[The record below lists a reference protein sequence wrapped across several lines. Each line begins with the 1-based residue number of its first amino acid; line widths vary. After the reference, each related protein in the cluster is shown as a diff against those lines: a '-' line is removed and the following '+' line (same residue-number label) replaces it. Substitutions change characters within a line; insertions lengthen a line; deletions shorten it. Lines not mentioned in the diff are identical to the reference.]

1 MSNEISKEEI
11 EAIFP
16 EVADIVADAL
26 GCDTDEVKLDS
37 SLIDDLDAESID
49 FLDISFQ
56 LEKSFESDCPPDRPF
71 KIEQGELFPE
81 NLLNDAEL
89 VENGRLTDEGM
100 MLLKEK
106 MPHVDFADFEAD
118 RSVSKISELFTVKT
132 LVDFCERKLSVCAT

>member
-1 MSNEISKEEI
+1 MALSREDIENKVAAVLEE
-11 EAIFP
+11 
-16 EVADIVADAL
+16 AL
-26 GCDTDEVKLDS
+26 GVDRDEITPEAT
-37 SLIDDLDAESID
+37 LINDLGAESID

-56 LEKSFESDCPPDRPF
+56 LEKSFEPDCSADRPF

-89 VENGRLTDEGM
+89 VENGRLTDQGM

-106 MPHVDFADFEAD
+106 MPHVDFSDFEAD